1 MAVYYFIFETGIE
14 QEDGKKRSFFHAEES
29 PRKPEGFRE
38 RSPQDDDLR
47 SQPRERL
54 LTILVNLTDRLSC
67 DNLFL
72 L

>member
-38 RSPQDDDLR
+38 SERSERVR